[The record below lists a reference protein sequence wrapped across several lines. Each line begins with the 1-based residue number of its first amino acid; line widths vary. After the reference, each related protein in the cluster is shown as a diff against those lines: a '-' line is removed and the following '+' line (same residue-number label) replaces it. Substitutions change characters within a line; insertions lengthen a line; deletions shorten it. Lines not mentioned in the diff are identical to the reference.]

1 MKTRLLL
8 LITCLAL
15 GTQAF
20 AQLSAVD
27 YKSKEFA
34 AFKAST
40 TYAVLTGNKKYDAEL
55 KAALADSWK
64 VTPIAYINANELDA
78 KITDA
83 TASFLVSIVIET
95 RNAAQNYHYLAL
107 INGGKKKISRYE
119 YDDMLAYCPINH
131 FQNEPN
137 GTDCYYRLRNMVES
151 MVRTMAIVQDKDIK
165 GSSASI
171 VKDLK
176 KQFNL
181 NAKKIPERTLLICDE
196 TIGVKVTQKDLTAI
210 FPYKFEVCN
219 KKKLEQVIKD
229 KSKDYY
235 YLQPGIT
242 LNKSIFVIDPSNGEV
257 VYFDYKIMGLNVNK
271 DDFEDMVDVI
281 KGK

>member
-1 MKTRLLL
+1 MKTKLLPFL
-8 LITCLAL
+8 FCLAF

-34 AFKAST
+34 SFKAST

-64 VTPIAYINANELDA
+64 VTPIAYISSGELET
-78 KITDA
+78 KITDPA
-83 TASFLVSIVIET
+83 ASFLLSIVIET
-95 RNAAQNYHYLAL
+95 KNAAQNYHYLAL

-137 GTDCYYRLRNMVES
+137 NTDCYYRLRNMVES
-151 MVRTMAIVQDKDIK
+151 MVRTMAIVQEKDIK
-165 GSSASI
+165 GSSSSI

-196 TIGVKVTQKDLTAI
+196 TIGVKVNKNDLTELY
-210 FPYKFEVCN
+210 PYKFEVCS

-229 KSKDYY
+229 KSTEYY

-257 VYFDYKIMGLNVNK
+257 MYFDYKMMGLNVNK
-271 DDFEDMVDVI
+271 DDFEDMADVI